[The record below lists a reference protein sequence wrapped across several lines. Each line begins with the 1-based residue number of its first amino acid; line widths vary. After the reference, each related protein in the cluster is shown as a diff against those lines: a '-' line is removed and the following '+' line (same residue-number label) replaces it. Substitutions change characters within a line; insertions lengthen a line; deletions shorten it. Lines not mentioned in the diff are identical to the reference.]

1 MAQRIKG
8 QEVELMLVVNGVA
21 KTTLTAVRSFEMSWQ
36 QEIKS
41 EGYLGETTNRKDSV
55 FNGIRGSME
64 YNFDSPD
71 ILQLIGQIVDKSRRR
86 TPGLQINVKATLSF
100 PSGVRTRIVIPNCE
114 FGEIPLN
121 FSGRTEYGTIRLDF
135 EAENATPIS

>member
-41 EGYLGETTNRKDSV
+41 EGYLGETTNHKDSV
-55 FNGIRGSME
+55 FNGIRESME
-64 YNFDSPD
+64 YNFDNPD
-71 ILQLIGQIVDKSRRR
+71 ILQLIG
-86 TPGLQINVKATLSF
+86 
-100 PSGVRTRIVIPNCE
+100 
-114 FGEIPLN
+114 
-121 FSGRTEYGTIRLDF
+121 
-135 EAENATPIS
+135 